1 MIQKEYLVIMFECE
15 KGLHLNLRTSLLYA
29 LFKPCWL
36 GVTTIVIHFSFF
48 QVSLCSQNLGG
59 CKKITVNG
67 RIQQTTSLSKGK
79 ITTEFHIYDN
89 QQITVYWWYPTANY
103 CQASWLNTWDN
114 FPMSSRVNYRIR
126 QNKALERIMQLHLTI
141 DGMEQHHVNVE
152 IQQTA
157 SQIQYM
163 YIKLRYLIALP
174 CAVQ

>member
-1 MIQKEYLVIMFECE
+1 MFEFE
-15 KGLHLNLRTSLLYA
+15 KVLHLNLRTSLLYA

-36 GVTTIVIHFSFF
+36 RVTTIVIHFSFF

-67 RIQQTTSLSKGK
+67 RIQQTTTLSKGK
-79 ITTEFHIYDN
+79 ITTEFHIDDN

-103 CQASWLNTWDN
+103 CQACWLSTQDN

>member
-1 MIQKEYLVIMFECE
+1 MFECE

-36 GVTTIVIHFSFF
+36 TNIVIHFSFF
-48 QVSLCSQNLGG
+48 QVSLCSQNMGG

-67 RIQQTTSLSKGK
+67 RIQQTTTLSKGK

-103 CQASWLNTWDN
+103 CQACWLSTRDN

-126 QNKALERIMQLHLTI
+126 QNKALERTVLCSCIWLLMEWNNTMSVLKYNRLLHKSNTCI
-141 DGMEQHHVNVE
+141 
-152 IQQTA
+152 
-157 SQIQYM
+157 
-163 YIKLRYLIALP
+163 
-174 CAVQ
+174 